1 MASFGP
7 SDILQHGEELK
18 SILTRVAYATTQTL
32 SESLNDQNRA
42 VLAALGFVAALATGG
57 LAVQIIK
64 KKEEFNQI
72 RGNIK
77 PVPSDLLY
85 DYPIFGQSLS
95 FPTSPIDFWLK
106 IGECYSEVRKRFPK
120 QDYASLTF
128 GPFTMIVPIR
138 PAATEKIFR
147 SQHNIYKGQFYQ
159 FFLPWLKTGLLT
171 STGAK
176 WKDRRRLLTPAF
188 HKHVLEDYLE
198 TMNEKADIMIKNIK
212 TKIKTNKSIEI
223 QKFITFCVLD
233 IIVETA
239 MGASSNLQSAGE
251 NDYLNAIYSVM
262 AIIQVRQKSVWL
274 WPDIVF
280 KMTQAGQQF
289 EKDLKILHDFT
300 RDVIQQR
307 WTDYKK
313 KKAELGEAF
322 ESEYFGESKS
332 SRKHRLSFLD
342 TLLLAMDKDQ
352 SIDMEGCCEEVD
364 TFMFEGHDTTSA
376 AMTWTIQEIGNNQEV
391 LKKCLAEIDEVFG
404 DSDRPASIDDLNRLE
419 YLDACIKE
427 SLRKFPS
434 VPIFARQLTHDENV
448 QIEDR
453 KYFLSKGSLYVF
465 PVYYLHRDPEHWDNP
480 DEFRPE
486 RFLHGN
492 ADKRYA
498 YSYTPFSAGSRNCI
512 GQKFALLEE
521 KVLISKMLRNFSWKS
536 QRETNTIPVIA
547 EIITRPENGC
557 YIDLE
562 QRKSS

>member
-1 MASFGP
+1 M
-7 SDILQHGEELK
+7 
-18 SILTRVAYATTQTL
+18 
-32 SESLNDQNRA
+32 
-42 VLAALGFVAALATGG
+42 AALGFVAAVTTGG
-57 LAVQIIK
+57 IAVQIIK
-64 KKEEFNQI
+64 KKEELDQY
-72 RGNIK
+72 RGNIQ

-95 FPTSPIDFWLK
+95 FPANPIEFWAK
-106 IGECYSEVRKRFPK
+106 IGECYAEVRKRLPK
-120 QDYASLTF
+120 RDFASITF

-138 PAATEKIFR
+138 PEATEKIFR
-147 SQHNIYKGQFYQ
+147 SQNNIFKGQFYT

-188 HKHVLEDYLE
+188 HKHVLEDYLD

-212 TKIKTNKSIEI
+212 KTMKTDKSIEI
-223 QKFITFCVLD
+223 QKFITLCALD

-239 MGASSNLQSAGE
+239 MGATSDLQTAGD
-251 NDYLNAIYSVM
+251 NDYVNAIYSVM
-262 AIIQVRQKSVWL
+262 SIIQVRQKSVWL
-274 WPDIVF
+274 WPDLVF
-280 KMTQAGQQF
+280 KMTKDGQQF
-289 EKDLKILHDFT
+289 ENDLKILHDFT
-300 RDVIQQR
+300 RDVIEQR

-313 KKAELGEAF
+313 KKVELGDAF

-332 SRKHRLSFLD
+332 ARKHRLSFLD

-404 DSDRPASIDDLNRLE
+404 DSDRPASMDDLNRLE

-434 VPIFARQLTHDENV
+434 VPIFARQLTHDEHV

-465 PVYYLHRDPEHWDNP
+465 PVYYLHRDPAHWDSP
-480 DEFRPE
+480 EEFRPQ
-486 RFLHGN
+486 RFLNGN

-521 KVLISKMLRNFSWKS
+521 KVLISKMLRNFTWKS
-536 QRETNTIPVIA
+536 QQETNKIPVIA

-557 YIDLE
+557 YIDLKE
-562 QRKSS
+562 RKSS